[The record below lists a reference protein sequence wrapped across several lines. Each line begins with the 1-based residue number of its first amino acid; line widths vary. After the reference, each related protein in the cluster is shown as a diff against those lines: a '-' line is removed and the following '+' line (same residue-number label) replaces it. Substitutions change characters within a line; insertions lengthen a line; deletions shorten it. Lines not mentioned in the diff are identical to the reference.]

1 MDKCSRVLILTA
13 SFGEGHLL
21 AAFALMEHF
30 KQMGVEH
37 VEVID
42 LMKEAHPFINM
53 ISIALYKGSFKAA
66 NYGFNYY
73 GWSYYLTQ
81 RATSKNGI
89 LAGLNRL
96 GASYLQKLIAEKRP
110 DVILNTF
117 PYGAA
122 PIVGSDQGIP
132 TYTIITDYLM
142 HARWLHPN
150 TDKYYVATNDLK
162 QDIMKVGVEGDH
174 IAVTGIPIRK
184 AFEAKKQ
191 IAATHTPNK
200 MILLFAGSH
209 SVFPETEE
217 MIRKLH
223 GIKGCK
229 VHVVCGRNSKLQHYL
244 EAQFQHEPKVAI
256 YGFVEKINEL
266 MAQASCIITKAGG
279 LTLAETLALQV
290 PVFIFRPF
298 PGQEKDNATYLSKK
312 GVAFIAYEIN
322 ELTSQI
328 EYMMNNGSYAK
339 QIKEQ
344 MAVLHQTKAAD
355 AIVRDV
361 LSRVYRSSAAVPL
374 ESGLA

>member
-1 MDKCSRVLILTA
+1 MDKCSRILILTA

-53 ISIALYKGSFKAA
+53 ISSALYKGSFKAA

-81 RATSKNGI
+81 RVTSKNGI

-122 PIVGSDQGIP
+122 PIVGSHQGIP

-142 HARWLHPN
+142 HARWLHPC

-162 QDIMKVGVEGDH
+162 QDIMKVGVQGDH

-184 AFEAKKQ
+184 AFESKKQ
-191 IAATHTPNK
+191 ITTTHASHK

-209 SVFPETEE
+209 SVFQETED
-217 MIRKLH
+217 MIRKLQ

-229 VHVVCGRNSKLQHYL
+229 VHVVCGRNAKLQHYL
-244 EAQFQHEPKVAI
+244 EGQFRNDTKVTI

-266 MAQASCIITKAGG
+266 MAQASGIITKAGG
-279 LTLAETLALQV
+279 LTMAETMALQI

-298 PGQEKDNATYLSKK
+298 PGQEKDNANYLANK
-312 GVAFIAYEIN
+312 GVAVIANDIN
-322 ELTSQI
+322 ELTNQI
-328 EYMMNNGSYAK
+328 EYLMNNGSYAK

-344 MAVLHQTKAAD
+344 MAILHQSKAAD

-361 LSRVYRSSAAVPL
+361 LSRAYRQSSVVPL